1 MDIPPMGMDPAM
13 GEPPMGDP
21 SQMGMPQ
28 DMPMGDNMNYGADFD
43 AGVEADENTDPKK
56 YIQQLTGKLSQSLRK
71 YNQSLPQPDA
81 DLDKYVAGMIVKQ
94 AIEGLPQEDVSEILD
109 KVNSDEPMQEPDA
122 QMEQP
127 QMNGEMPQDGGQSM
141 EMPQH
146 PNESKNRHG
155 INIDELLIKNLDNDS
170 EKEMYHKSGKPGSYR
185 KKAFTSPQFN

>member
-1 MDIPPMGMDPAM
+1 MDMPPMGMDPMM

-21 SQMGMPQ
+21 SQTGMPQ
-28 DMPMGDNMNYGADFD
+28 DMPMGDDMNYGADFD
-43 AGVEADENTDPKK
+43 AGVDADENTDPKK
-56 YIQQLTGKLSQSLRK
+56 YIQQLTGKLSQILRK

-109 KVNSDEPMQEPDA
+109 KVNSGEPMQEPDA

-127 QMNGEMPQDGGQSM
+127 QMNGEMPQDAGQGM
-141 EMPQH
+141 EMPQQ

-170 EKEMYHKSGKPGSYR
+170 EKEMYHKSGKSGSYR